1 MKHRHAAAA
10 TVAALALAGCAGKVG
25 VSVPLGR
32 SIAAAPPGSLVA
44 VAPARAPVGD
54 PPAERAGTIS
64 ATAQTAEDW
73 VSRAGVASSPRLAL
87 RRYALAY
94 INWQADDLDARER
107 QLATMSV
114 GAARLVAEQT
124 AAARSGVAT
133 LAANDVANSG
143 QVVAIVPGEGP
154 DAGQWLVVTQEH
166 TTGTGPYAGLPAGPH
181 VTLAQ
186 VRDLKGGWAVSAW
199 NPAS

>member
-10 TVAALALAGCAGKVG
+10 TVAALALAGCAGNVG
-25 VSVPLGR
+25 VSVPVGR
-32 SIAAAPPGSLVA
+32 SIAAAPLGSVA

-54 PPAERAGTIS
+54 PPAERAGTIP
-64 ATAQTAEDW
+64 ATAQAAEDW
-73 VSRAGVASSPRLAL
+73 VSRAGVASSPQLAL

-107 QLATMSV
+107 RLAAMSV
-114 GAARLVAEQT
+114 GAAKLVAEQT
-124 AAARSGVAT
+124 AASHSGAAA
-133 LAANDVANSG
+133 LAASDVANSG
-143 QVVAIVPGEGP
+143 QVVGITPGEGP

-166 TTGTGPYAGLPAGPH
+166 TTGTGPYAGLPPGLH

-186 VRDLKGGWAVSAW
+186 VRHVKGGWAVSAW